1 MAMPASLETPNP
13 KPKNPFAIIA
23 GLSLVNSFIQ
33 QDKANKLQGRA
44 MSLEEQKGQAM
55 IEASGRYKEIYQKL
69 FGKVRDAELSGLYD
83 PDKYE
88 EEFQTNFSDHYKNA
102 LPNLATAQSVAGYRA
117 GDSEAVR
124 RENLLKK
131 GMAQEYRKGR
141 FNARRQALIDL
152 QGAYTSAIPE
162 LIGQTGGALAQGY
175 GGMAGAAREGANAA
189 RGNVMDVGSLYQLYM
204 QTQRPKVG
212 NSGNAPDLNNTDYNQ
227 VYDYIT

>member
-1 MAMPASLETPNP
+1 MD
-13 KPKNPFAIIA
+13 PFAVIG
-23 GLSLVNSFIQ
+23 GLSLINSFIH
-33 QDKANKLQGRA
+33 QDKANKLQDRA
-44 MSLEEQKGQAM
+44 LGLEEQKSQAM
-55 IEASGRYKEIYQKL
+55 LEASGRYKEIYEKL
-69 FGKVRDAELSGLYD
+69 FGKVKEAELAGQFD

-88 EEFQTNFSDHYKNA
+88 ADFQNEFSDHYKNA
-102 LPNLATAQSVAGYRA
+102 LPNLSTAQTIAGYRP

-175 GGMAGAAREGANAA
+175 GGLAGAAREGANVA
-189 RGNVMDVGSLYQLYM
+189 RGNVMDIGSLYQLYM
-204 QTQRPKVG
+204 QTQRPKANNLTG
-212 NSGNAPDLNNTDYNQ
+212 GDANNTDYNNLGFA
-227 VYDYIT
+227 